1 MISTSSHRTMVQSPG
16 VKYRFFVIQNIVVQ
30 ARKYAFEGVALAVI
44 VLTQAQAW
52 AHDDHPHARTAA
64 LALLTAG
71 PLLFRR
77 RAPFVAPVVTAAGGI
92 AFTLLDPGAAYDT
105 STMFFVLL
113 LAAWAAGSLID
124 ARQAG
129 LALGAVIVCGWTV
142 SLRAPDVPWT
152 EALWITLPLAGIFV
166 LSAAAARRA
175 EQVRRAEARALRT
188 QEEARKA
195 VAQERSRITRE
206 LHDVLAHS
214 VSVMTVQASAVRRL
228 LTPEQERERE
238 ALMTVEETGRQALAE
253 MRRLVGI
260 MREDDEV
267 AALAPQPGLGT
278 LPALVEQVRQSGLP
292 VELTVEGTPVKL
304 PAGVDLSAYRIVQ
317 EALTNTLKHA
327 GPAHAWVA
335 VRYAGEDVE
344 IEVANDGLS
353 DNAGDGGGHGLV
365 GMRERVALC
374 GGELESGPR
383 PGGGY
388 KISARLPVAGGAA

>member
-1 MISTSSHRTMVQSPG
+1 MVQAPG
-16 VKYRFFVIQNIVVQ
+16 VEYRSFVFRRAVVLS
-30 ARKYAFEGVALAVI
+30 REYGFEVFALAVI
-44 VLTQAQAW
+44 VVTQAQAW
-52 AHDDHPHARTAA
+52 THDDHSHTRTAV

-77 RAPFVAPVVTAAGGI
+77 RAPFVAPLVAAAGGI
-92 AFTLLDPGAAYDT
+92 AFTLVDPSGAYDT
-105 STMFFVLL
+105 STLFFVLL
-113 LAAWAAGSLID
+113 LIAWAAGSLPD
-124 ARQAG
+124 PRQA
-129 LALGAVIVCGWTV
+129 LTALTAVLVTGWLV
-142 SLRAPDVPWT
+142 MYRAPGLPLSEVFWV
-152 EALWITLPLAGIFV
+152 TLPIGGVFA
-166 LSAAAARRA
+166 LSAAAARHSERA
-175 EQVRRAEARALRT
+175 RRAEERALRSE
-188 QEEARKA
+188 EEARRA
-195 VAQERSRITRE
+195 VDEERSRITRE

-228 LTPEQERERE
+228 LKPEQERERQ
-238 ALMTVEETGRQALAE
+238 ALLTVEETGRQALAE

-260 MREDDEV
+260 MRTDADRP
-267 AALAPQPGLGT
+267 ALAPQPGLGT
-278 LPALVEQVRQSGLP
+278 LPELVEQVRQSGLP

-317 EALTNTLKHA
+317 EALTNTLRHA

-344 IEVANDGLS
+344 IEVANDGKS
-353 DNAGDGGGHGLV
+353 ENAGDGGGHGLI

>member
-1 MISTSSHRTMVQSPG
+1 MISTSSHRTMVRTPG
-16 VKYRFFVIQNIVVQ
+16 VEYRFFVIQNMLVR
-30 ARKYAFEGVALAVI
+30 ARAYAFEVAVLAVI
-44 VLTQAQAW
+44 VLTQVQSW
-52 AHDDHPHARTAA
+52 THEDHGHARTAA

-77 RAPFVAPVVTAAGGI
+77 LAPFVAPIVTAAGGV
-92 AFTLLDPGAAYDT
+92 AFSLLDPGAAYDT

-129 LALGAVIVCGWTV
+129 IAFAAVVVCGWTV
-142 SLRAPDVPWT
+142 ALRAPDVPRT
-152 EALWITLPLAGIFV
+152 EALWITLPLAGVFA
-166 LSAAAARRA
+166 LSAAAAHRA

-188 QEEARKA
+188 EEEAQQA
-195 VAQERSRITRE
+195 VAEERGRITRE

-238 ALMTVEETGRQALAE
+238 ALLTVEETGRQALSE

-260 MREDDEV
+260 MREENEV

-278 LPALVEQVRQSGLP
+278 LPQLVEQVRQSGLP

-344 IEVANDGLS
+344 IEVANDGSS
-353 DNAGDGGGHGLV
+353 DNANHGGGHGLV

-388 KISARLPVAGGAA
+388 KISARLPVAGGAT